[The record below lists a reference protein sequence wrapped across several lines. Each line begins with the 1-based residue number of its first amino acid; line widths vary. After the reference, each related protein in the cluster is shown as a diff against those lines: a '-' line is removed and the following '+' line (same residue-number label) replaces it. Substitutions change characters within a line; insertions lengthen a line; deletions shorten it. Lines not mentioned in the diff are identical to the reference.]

1 MAKSIIS
8 PIFALELQ
16 LFNKKDVRLN
26 FQKSITNSQ
35 ATLPVVSALMLLLWL
50 LLPPVGQPVDFTTP
64 DYGIWKFVPTFLQ
77 RGYVTLG
84 IGALCAAL
92 AVYGMA
98 ELNNAN
104 VLLRVSSRMLSS
116 VLAILLGMAVM
127 CHPFQPGMVLMLLSL
142 LSFFPLFAM
151 YQTPSPFL
159 AFLTYLALSVASLFF
174 PKLLWIVPF
183 YWLIQSYFRSLT
195 LRCLVAS
202 ILATILP
209 YWVYAAIAALMLHW
223 EDFLLHFQEMI
234 SFQMYDYTQIPLRH
248 LFTFGLVF
256 LLFAIGSIDF
266 YLQQYRDRTRTR
278 TIYRALIIY
287 GVVLLMGMVAQP
299 QYFITLFPLFLL
311 STAILF
317 GHFFALTHTRF
328 SHICCIVVM
337 LLVLMDFIAQY
348 LPSQFLPL
356 SISSYF

>member
-1 MAKSIIS
+1 
-8 PIFALELQ
+8 
-16 LFNKKDVRLN
+16 
-26 FQKSITNSQ
+26 
-35 ATLPVVSALMLLLWL
+35 MLLFWL

-64 DYGIWKFVPTFLQ
+64 DYGIWKFVPMFLQ
-77 RGYVTLG
+77 RGYVSLVM
-84 IGALCAAL
+84 GALCAAL
-92 AVYGMA
+92 AVYEMA

-104 VLLRVSSRMLSS
+104 VLLRVSTRMLSS
-116 VLAILLGMAVM
+116 VLAILLGMAVV

-183 YWLIQSYFRSLT
+183 YWLIQSYFRALT

-209 YWVYAAIAALMLHW
+209 YWIYAAIAVLMLHW
-223 EDFLLHFQEMI
+223 EDFLIHVYEMI

-248 LFTFGLVF
+248 LFTFSLVF
-256 LLFAIGSIDF
+256 LLFVIGSIDF

-299 QYFITLFPLFLL
+299 QYFITLLPLFLL

-328 SHICCIVVM
+328 SYICCIVVM
-337 LLVLMDFIAQY
+337 LLILMDFIAQY

>member
-1 MAKSIIS
+1 M
-8 PIFALELQ
+8 
-16 LFNKKDVRLN
+16 RLN

-35 ATLPVVSALMLLLWL
+35 ATLPVVSALMLLFWL

-64 DYGIWKFVPTFLQ
+64 DYGIWKFVPMFLQ
-77 RGYVTLG
+77 RGYVSLVM
-84 IGALCAAL
+84 GALCAAL
-92 AVYGMA
+92 AVYEMA

-104 VLLRVSSRMLSS
+104 VLLRVSTRMLSS
-116 VLAILLGMAVM
+116 VLAILLGMAVV

-183 YWLIQSYFRSLT
+183 YWLIQSYFRALT

-209 YWVYAAIAALMLHW
+209 YWIYAAIAVMTGSWENFVLH
-223 EDFLLHFQEMI
+223 LQGMI
-234 SFQMYDYTQIPLRH
+234 SFQWYDYTQLPVRH
-248 LFTFGLVF
+248 LFVF
-256 LLFAIGSIDF
+256 LFVVLLFVIGSADF
-266 YLQQYRDRTRTR
+266 YLQLYRDRTRTR
-278 TIYRALIIY
+278 VLYNALIHY
-287 GVVLLMGMVAQP
+287 GIVIVVWITIQP
-299 QYFITLFPLFLL
+299 QYFNTLFPLLL
-311 STAILF
+311 LPVSILF

-328 SHICCIVVM
+328 SHICCIVLF
-337 LLVLMDFIAQY
+337 LLALVVFTVQY
-348 LPSQFLPL
+348 LPSSYLPSL
-356 SISSYF
+356 ISEL